1 MKSENVFDGDL
12 KADAGKVYQYT
23 RITGSVYA
31 SGADTKTAFP
41 KLTSVGGSV
50 DARGADT
57 KTAFPKLT
65 SVGGSVY
72 ASGADT
78 KTAFPK
84 LTSIGGNLDAQNAT
98 EKSFPKLTS
107 VGGSVCAR
115 GDWSHVKTGAKGIEH
130 EVTQRCRARLLSAFA
145 AAGFSF
151 SDGVLTRIVSQRGHV
166 SRVVICGSTE
176 VSYLVTDGDAYS
188 HGKTLAEARDG
199 LLFKIGKRDPSEF
212 KAWTLDQVVTK
223 RDAIRAYRTITGA
236 CEGGVRSWM
245 EQHQTPETISV
256 KGIIDLTTGAYGAEA
271 FKAFFAKVG

>member
-41 KLTSVGGSV
+41 KLTSVGGYV
-50 DARGADT
+50 DASGADT

-72 ASGADT
+72 ARGADT
-78 KTAFPK
+78 KTA
-84 LTSIGGNLDAQNAT
+84 
-98 EKSFPKLTS
+98 FPKLTS